1 MPRRSFDF
9 GRARE
14 RTNSELAAEIATL
27 TTLSANDIENMLPKR
42 ADKLKLAQL
51 VKIVNSSSAQNKKA
65 KELNDNFAELG
76 GVTIKLLKRF
86 LV

>member
-9 GRARE
+9 SGSRAR
-14 RTNSELAAEIATL
+14 TNAELATEIATL
-27 TTLSANDIENMLPKR
+27 TTLSANEIENMLPRR
-42 ADKLKLAQL
+42 ADKLKLAEL
-51 VKIVNSSSAQNKKA
+51 ITIVDSSSAQNKKVKA
-65 KELNDNFAELG
+65 LDDNFAELG

>member
-9 GRARE
+9 SRARE
-14 RTNSELAAEIATL
+14 RTNSELATEIATL
-27 TTLSANDIENMLPKR
+27 TTLSANEIETMLPRR
-42 ADKLKLAQL
+42 ADKLKLAEL
-51 VKIVNSSSAQNKKA
+51 VKIVNSSASQNKKT
-65 KELNDNFAELG
+65 KELSDNFAELG